1 MSDAVTRP
9 ANALQSRSAGSHHLY
24 YAAWLL
30 SFPLFPD
37 SSRCPH
43 LSFRRIA
50 FFQLTDIASKTLT
63 KSPLAPFLHSYSLM
77 GGDDASHLIALR
89 ASRVVSLEN
98 ILKGET
104 PMIKLFMAALCALTI
119 SFSGV
124 ARAAIIENGDLNFIS
139 GTGTAS
145 DGLGFLDMSFSV
157 GLSQADA
164 LANARMTYV
173 DARLATSSEFD
184 DLYLAAGVVYIGQL
198 TASDGFGA
206 GASSFLALN
215 DDGVTLLN
223 AALGSTSSELSAT
236 LVWTDPDGTNTN
248 SSTRDYLSMDLG
260 GASLVQNTLASVPN
274 STLGW
279 LLVVESQIMPVP
291 EPSTGLLL
299 SLGILGLGISRRRV
313 AVRLNTRQ

>member
-1 MSDAVTRP
+1 
-9 ANALQSRSAGSHHLY
+9 
-24 YAAWLL
+24 
-30 SFPLFPD
+30 
-37 SSRCPH
+37 
-43 LSFRRIA
+43 
-50 FFQLTDIASKTLT
+50 
-63 KSPLAPFLHSYSLM
+63 
-77 GGDDASHLIALR
+77 
-89 ASRVVSLEN
+89 
-98 ILKGET
+98 
-104 PMIKLFMAALCALTI
+104 MIKFFITALCALAIT
-119 SFSGV
+119 FSGV

-223 AALGSTSSELSAT
+223 AALGSTSSSSPELSAT

-248 SSTRDYLSMDLG
+248 SSTRDYLSMGLG
-260 GASLVQNTLASVPN
+260 GVSLIQNTLASAPN